1 MSQTS
6 FHSRLPA
13 RGALAGALAL
23 ILAGCAVGPNYT
35 RPNAPAVD
43 RYTAQPL
50 PAQTVSTDTA
60 GGDAQR
66 FLEGTN
72 VPQRWWTT
80 FGNEELDRRVQQA
93 LRASPTIASAQAAL
107 REAQENAKAARG
119 SFFPSLDASAGA
131 TRQKSSGA
139 QFGSA
144 GAGFG
149 SSPFNVYNA
158 GVSVGYVFD
167 IFGGVRRGVEAQSA
181 LADAQH
187 AQLDATY
194 LILATNVVTASLQE
208 ASLREQVRA
217 TEEIADSLKKE
228 LDIAQKQQ
236 QIGAK
241 SLSDTLA
248 VESQL
253 ASTEATLP
261 PLRKQLAVTQ
271 DQLATYLGVTPAQLQ
286 LQPIELANVTL
297 PQDIP
302 VSLPSSIVEQ
312 RPDIR
317 AASAQLHAATAQVGV
332 ATANMLPQLTL
343 SGSLGSQALHSG
355 DLFSSGTTAWSLG
368 LSLLQPIFHGGELL
382 HRKRAAQAGM
392 DRAVADWQQTVLTAF
407 QNVADALQALDL
419 DAQGLDAQNTAE
431 RAASKRLDL
440 TRTQYQVGAVD
451 YLTLLDAERQH
462 QQSRIA
468 LIQSRAARLADTAA
482 LYAALGGGWNGS
494 ADEAAA
500 ISNPKTSSP
509 R

>member
-1 MSQTS
+1 MSQPIP
-6 FHSRLPA
+6 FKVWRA
-13 RGALAGALAL
+13 RSGFARALAPMLVSCV
-23 ILAGCAVGPNYT
+23 LAGCAVGPNYT
-35 RPNAPAVD
+35 RPDAPKVD
-43 RYTAQPL
+43 RYTVKPL
-50 PAQTVSTDTA
+50 PAQTIATDTA

-66 FLEGTN
+66 FLEGHD
-72 VPQRWWTT
+72 VPDRWWTA
-80 FGNEELDRRVQQA
+80 FGNAELNRRVTQA
-93 LRASPTIASAQAAL
+93 LAHSPSITSAQAAL

-119 SFFPSLDASAGA
+119 GLFPSLDASAGA
-131 TRQKSSGA
+131 TREKISGA
-139 QFGSA
+139 QFGSS
-144 GAGFG
+144 GAGLG
-149 SSPFNVYNA
+149 GSPFNVYNA

-217 TEEIADSLKKE
+217 TEEIADSLRKE

-248 VESQL
+248 VSAQL

-261 PLRKQLAVTQ
+261 PLRKQLAATQ

-286 LQPIELANVTL
+286 LQPIELAKVTL

-368 LSLLQPIFHGGELL
+368 LNLLQPIFHGGELL
-382 HRKRAAQAGM
+382 HKKRAAQAGM
-392 DRAVADWQQTVLTAF
+392 ERVLADWQQTVLTAF
-407 QNVADALQALDL
+407 QNVADALQALDF
-419 DAQGLDAQNTAE
+419 DAQGLAAQNTAE
-431 RAASKRLDL
+431 QAASKRLEL

-451 YLTLLDAERQH
+451 YLTLLDAEHQY

-494 ADEAAA
+494 EEVAA
-500 ISNPKTSSP
+500 K